1 MDALLPQVD
10 ETWTLLARGDEGGP
24 LPDGVSGGG
33 SVEGDTDSGYDDAS
47 LSPLHLHDLPP
58 TPPPTASPNHPYNLH
73 PHHYHQQQHH
83 HQTYILA
90 HNNPPSPSSDLQGSD
105 VLDLATLDLAAL
117 DSLDYLFP
125 DPPTPPPPLPLHPL
139 LGEAGLPRDEDPGV
153 LLGGTESLLPGL
165 DTLPCLGEPNA
176 PPAPSLPPCP
186 DLGPLGD
193 FTKCEVI
200 LEGGGGGSP
209 GLGSLPPLQLLH
221 QPPQQIPSLTPL
233 DPYLPL
239 GIDLPP
245 DMTWAAP
252 RGEEVGGGG
261 GLFSQL
267 LDDDMDEQPPPPPQ
281 QQQPRIVNVFLTGHD
296 YTNKVE
302 GGPPRPPFHHHHP
315 CPPPPPPPGPSRPMT
330 SLLGSSRLGPPP
342 MHLPPPEPP
351 AARTPPRENGGRDD
365 ERVFQCSYAGCGKV
379 YAKSSHLKAHLRR
392 HTGEK
397 PFVCTWPGCSW
408 RFSRSDELARHRRS
422 HSGVKPY
429 RCHVCDKRFS
439 RSDHLAKHHKVHRRD
454 RVLALYGPLSN
465 PLPTRR
471 PRGPQCASHARQ
483 HPPPPPRPPPPPPP
497 PPAPTTHITTT
508 TTTTSTANHQPLPPV
523 VHRVEFRAAR
533 PIRVCQ

>member
-1 MDALLPQVD
+1 MCP
-10 ETWTLLARGDEGGP
+10 
-24 LPDGVSGGG
+24 
-33 SVEGDTDSGYDDAS
+33 AS
-47 LSPLHLHDLPP
+47 CP
-58 TPPPTASPNHPYNLH
+58 T
-73 PHHYHQQQHH
+73 
-83 HQTYILA
+83 
-90 HNNPPSPSSDLQGSD
+90 D
-105 VLDLATLDLAAL
+105 VLDLTTLDLDEL
-117 DSLDYLFP
+117 DSLDYIIPYLH
-125 DPPTPPPPLPLHPL
+125 TPPPPLHPL
-139 LGEAGLPRDEDPGV
+139 LGEAGLTHDEDPRG
-153 LLGGTESLLPGL
+153 LLGGTTSLLPGL

-176 PPAPSLPPCP
+176 PPAPSLSPCP

-193 FTKCEVI
+193 FTKCEVT

-209 GLGSLPPLQLLH
+209 GLGSIPSLQLLH
-221 QPPQQIPSLTPL
+221 QPSPQTLDPSLTPL

-267 LDDDMDEQPPPPPQ
+267 LDDEMDEHTLQQQQTQPPPRPL
-281 QQQPRIVNVFLTGHD
+281 NVFLTGHD

-302 GGPPRPPFHHHHP
+302 GGPSRPPFHHHPHHP
-315 CPPPPPPPGPSRPMT
+315 CPPPQPPPPVPSRPMT

-342 MHLPPPEPP
+342 LHLPPPEPP
-351 AARTPPRENGGRDD
+351 AARTPPRETGGRDE

-397 PFVCTWPGCSW
+397 PFVCTWAGCSW

-439 RSDHLAKHHKVHRRD
+439 RSDHLAKHHKVN
-454 RVLALYGPLSN
+454 LNLS
-465 PLPTRR
+465 
-471 PRGPQCASHARQ
+471 
-483 HPPPPPRPPPPPPP
+483 
-497 PPAPTTHITTT
+497 TTHLHITK
-508 TTTTSTANHQPLPPV
+508 
-523 VHRVEFRAAR
+523 
-533 PIRVCQ
+533 